1 MSLTPVEI
9 RHVNLGRRPYGYDHK
24 AVDRLLAEIASSFED
39 VWRERADLR
48 DEIERFEGELAV
60 HKEVE
65 AALRNSLVSAE
76 RMAEEI
82 KAHARREGD
91 VIIAEAR
98 ARARDI
104 AGAAEVER
112 ERIDAEIRR
121 LRAAQADMRAE
132 YRAFLTAALDRLEGD
147 TEERLAKP
155 GQAA

>member
-1 MSLTPVEI
+1 MSVTPVEI
-9 RHVNLGRRPYGYDHK
+9 RHVKPARRPFGYDRK
-24 AVDRLLAEIASSFED
+24 AIDRLLAEIAASYED

-48 DEIERFEGELAV
+48 DEVERLEGELAM

-76 RMAEEI
+76 RIAEEI
-82 KAHARREGD
+82 KTHARREGD

-104 AGAAEVER
+104 TGGAEAER

-132 YRAFLTAALDRLEGD
+132 YRAFLLAALDRIEGD
-147 TEERLAKP
+147 TEERLKSP